1 MSLRIM
7 QKMLPVIIL
16 IPLVVIMYN
25 RNKHA
30 DLKTAVNKAIAT
42 NTVLS
47 TVSTSVDGSTITL
60 SGEVRDDATKV
71 AAEAA
76 AKKVYGVK
84 SVTNNL
90 VVNPTLLFV
99 EASNSPRN
107 NVSSVSKKHPG
118 VTATLQNG
126 VTR

>member
-7 QKMLPVIIL
+7 QKTLPIIIL
-16 IPLVVIMYN
+16 IPLVVIIYT

-47 TVSTSVDGSTITL
+47 TVSTSVDDGVITL
-60 SGEVRDDATKV
+60 SGEVKDDATKL

-90 VVNPTLLFV
+90 VVNPTLSFKQV
-99 EASNSPRN
+99 SVAKRKVSNGN
-107 NVSSVSKKHPG
+107 DQG